1 MAMIGL
7 LGILVAFAAVVVS
20 GVCFLAG
27 WLLHRKKGSGENLLW
42 GGRVAVVVAAL
53 SLTLCCVVLVWCF
66 MTGDTSIEYVLR
78 YQSNAEGTLGWLYKL
93 SGLWAGR
100 QGSLLFWAWLIAV
113 FNTVVVV
120 ATRKSDKPI
129 DSMALLVSQVVLG
142 CFVGVLLFSED
153 NMPFAATDAVYFDAE
168 GNLRGA
174 ALAWGMN
181 SLLQHWAMAIHP
193 PTLFIG
199 YAGLTIP
206 FAYAIAALIVNDDS
220 DLWVRRATPY
230 TMFSWLLLGIGIGL
244 GAVWAYVV
252 LGWGGY
258 WGWDPVEN
266 ASLLPWL
273 VCVALV
279 HSFTLYRQRG
289 IFKRWAVMC
298 ACLAFSFVILG
309 TFITRSGLVQSVHSF
324 SGDPVSTVLFLVLI
338 IASLLA
344 GAVGLWLRRKGFSS
358 GGADDIDSLLSR
370 DAAYYV
376 NNLIMIVFAVLL
388 AYMTISAA
396 LPSFL
401 PFGGQSLS
409 AGTYN
414 AIARPLG
421 IVYCLLIAVCPLL
434 GWGRTGGKA
443 FWKKA
448 KVPGICAIVL
458 FAVLMFYFATY
469 LLPSYNAMIAAGGE
483 SASGL
488 LEQGPSWYYNGLT
501 VVGFAVASLLFFNG
515 GYMVVKA
522 ARHMGGAVRQ
532 RLALLGGSVAHTA
545 MAIILV
551 GLIGSSMYVTDV
563 FEYLDYDAENDTAA
577 PLIIQDFELRYT
589 GQEDGET
596 HNGPIFTVHF
606 DVYKDGQYVGSV
618 SPSREISATTMQTKS
633 NAGVIGFP
641 LEDLFVV
648 FSGITDEGALAVEAK
663 VNPLISFVWVGFGL
677 LIAGT
682 LVAMFAS
689 RKPGGRQASA
699 ADEEVAA
706 MPEGDEPAKS
716 AAAE

>member
-1 MAMIGL
+1 MSMIGL
-7 LGILVAFAAVVVS
+7 LGILVAFAAVVISV
-20 GVCFLAG
+20 GCFGIG
-27 WLLHRKKGSGENLLW
+27 WWQRKHAERADNFFW
-42 GGRVAVVVAAL
+42 GGRVAVLVAAV
-53 SLTLCCVVLVWCF
+53 SLTLCCAILVWCF
-66 MTGDTSIEYVLR
+66 MTGDNTIEYVLR
-78 YQSNAEGTLGWLYKL
+78 YRSGAEGELGWLYRL

-100 QGSLLFWAWLIAV
+100 QGSLLFWAWLISL
-113 FNTVVVV
+113 FNVVVLL
-120 ATRKSDKPI
+120 ATRKKGEALDN
-129 DSMALLVSQVVLG
+129 MALLVSQVVLG
-142 CFVGVLLFSED
+142 CFVGVLLFSAD
-153 NMPFAATDAVYFDAE
+153 NMPFKATDAIYFDAS
-168 GNLRGA
+168 GALRGA
-174 ALAWGMN
+174 ALTWGMN
-181 SLLQHWAMAIHP
+181 NLLEHWAMAIHP

-206 FAYAIAALIVNDDS
+206 FAYAIATLVANNEG

-289 IFKRWAVMC
+289 IFKKWAIMC

-324 SGDPVSTVLFLVLI
+324 NGDPVSTVLFLVLI
-338 IASLLA
+338 VASLLA
-344 GAVGLWLRRKGFSS
+344 GAVGLLLRRKGFAA
-358 GGADDIDSLLSR
+358 GNQEDIDSLYSR

-434 GWGRTGGKA
+434 GWGRTDGKA
-443 FWKKA
+443 FFRKA
-448 KVPGICAIVL
+448 RIPGICAIVL
-458 FAVLMFYFATY
+458 FIVLMVYFCTY
-469 LLPSYNAMIAAGGE
+469 LLPSYNAMLAVGGE
-483 SASGL
+483 TASGL
-488 LEQGPSWYYNGLT
+488 LEQGPSWYYNGLA
-501 VVGFAVASLLFFNG
+501 VVGFAVASLLFFNA
-515 GYMVVKA
+515 GYMVVRTA
-522 ARHMGGAVRQ
+522 ARLKGALRR
-532 RLALLGGSVAHTA
+532 RLALLGGSVAHLA
-545 MAIILV
+545 MAVILV
-551 GLIGSSMYVTDV
+551 GLIGSSMYVTSAV
-563 FEYLDYDAENDTAA
+563 GYLEYDEESNTAA
-577 PLIIQDFELRYT
+577 PMVIQDFELRYV
-589 GQEDGET
+589 GQEDGTT
-596 HNGPIFTVHF
+596 HNGPIFTVTF
-606 DVYKDGQYVGSV
+606 DVYRDGQYVGQV
-618 SPSREISATTMQTKS
+618 SPSREMSATTMQTKS

-648 FSGITDEGALAVEAK
+648 FSGITDEGSIVMEAK
-663 VNPLISFVWVGFGL
+663 VNPLISFVWAGFGM
-677 LIAGT
+677 LILGT
-682 LVAMFAS
+682 LTALFAS
-689 RKPGGRQASA
+689 RRPQAKTGANEEPELPASA
-699 ADEEVAA
+699 D
-706 MPEGDEPAKS
+706 GK
-716 AAAE
+716 

>member
-7 LGILVAFAAVVVS
+7 LGILIAFAAVVIS
-20 GVCFLAG
+20 IVCFGIG
-27 WLLHRKKGSGENLLW
+27 WWQRKNKQRAESFFW
-42 GGRVAVVVAAL
+42 GGRVAVLVAAL
-53 SLTLCCVVLVWCF
+53 SLTVCCAILVWCF
-66 MTGDTSIEYVLR
+66 MTGDNSIEYVVR
-78 YQSNAEGTLGWLYKL
+78 YRSNSDSSLGWLYRL

-100 QGSLLFWAWLIAV
+100 QGSRLLLAWLISLFNAV
-113 FNTVVVV
+113 VLL
-120 ATRKSDKPI
+120 ATRKKGVALDNL
-129 DSMALLVSQVVLG
+129 ALLVSQVVLG
-142 CFVGVLLFSED
+142 CFVGVLLFSAD
-153 NMPFAATDAVYFDAE
+153 NMPFKVLDSVYFDGSGA
-168 GNLRGA
+168 LRGA
-174 ALAWGMN
+174 ALSWGMN
-181 SLLQHWAMAIHP
+181 NLLEHWAMAIHP

-206 FAYAIAALIVNDDS
+206 FAYAIATLIANDEGDT
-220 DLWVRRATPY
+220 WVRRATPY

-289 IFKRWAVMC
+289 IFKKWAIMC

-324 SGDPVSTVLFLVLI
+324 SGDAVSTVLFLVLI

-344 GAVGLWLRRKGFSS
+344 GAVGLLVRRKGFAAN
-358 GGADDIDSLLSR
+358 GQEDIDSLLSR

-421 IVYCLLIAVCPLL
+421 ILYCLLVAVCPLL
-434 GWGRTGGKA
+434 GWGHTDGKA
-443 FWKKA
+443 FFKKA
-448 KVPGICAIVL
+448 RVPGICALVL
-458 FAVLMFYFATY
+458 FVVLMAYFFTY
-469 LLPSYNAMIAAGGE
+469 LLPSYNAMLAVGGE
-483 SASGL
+483 TANGL
-488 LEQGPSWYYNGLT
+488 LEQGAPWYYNGLA
-501 VVGFAVASLLFFNG
+501 VVGFAVASLLFFNS
-515 GYMVVKA
+515 GYMI
-522 ARHMGGAVRQ
+522 VRSLSHIKGRVRG
-532 RLALLGGSVAHTA
+532 RLSLLGGSISHFA
-545 MAIILV
+545 MAVILV
-551 GLIGSSMYVTDV
+551 GLIGSSMYVTTV
-563 FEYLDYDAENDTAA
+563 TEYLEYDAEADTAA
-577 PLIIQDFELRYT
+577 PMHIQDFELRYV
-589 GQEDGET
+589 GQEDST
-596 HNGPIFTVHF
+596 TSNGPMFTVTF
-606 DVYKDGQYVGSV
+606 DVYRDGQFVGQV
-618 SPSREISATTMQTKS
+618 SPSREMSATTMQTKS

-648 FSGITDEGALAVEAK
+648 FSGITDDGAIAMEAK
-663 VNPLISFVWVGFGL
+663 VNPLISFVWTGFGML
-677 LIAGT
+677 VLGT
-682 LVAMFAS
+682 LLAMFAS
-689 RKPGGRQASA
+689 RRPAGARPAEVPGNGKRPA
-699 ADEEVAA
+699 ALDNGEQE
-706 MPEGDEPAKS
+706 D
-716 AAAE
+716 